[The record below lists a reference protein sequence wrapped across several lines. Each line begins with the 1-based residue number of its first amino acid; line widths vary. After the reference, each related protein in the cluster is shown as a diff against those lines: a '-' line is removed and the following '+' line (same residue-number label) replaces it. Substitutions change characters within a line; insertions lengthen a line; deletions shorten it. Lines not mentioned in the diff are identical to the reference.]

1 MSNLSDNKFK
11 DQKVT
16 ADGSNRAFIEAR
28 NIKTLWFNTGT
39 LCNIE
44 CKNCYIESSPKNDS
58 LAYLTFDEVKS
69 FIDEAIDK
77 NLGTNEIG
85 FTGGEPF
92 MNKDIMKMIDYS
104 LRKHLKVLV
113 LSNAMKPMLN
123 RTKELIK
130 LNHSNLTIR
139 VSIDHYEKEK
149 HEEIRGK
156 NTYDVMLQGLK
167 WLNENN
173 FITLTYGLKRT
184 GLETSNFLDH
194 LKFPSIFILKQ
205 LVILLPFFG
214 LVYLLI
220 NKFKLKLNLKDK
232 KLLFLVFI
240 NLLPILLMLL
250 TSMIT
255 GSRIRTMWMTPF
267 YLFFGVFAVYLFKNQ
282 INLKKLNSFLYGFV
296 FLVLLSP
303 ILYSYI
309 SVKQTNKRTDY
320 FGKEIADLVERRWN
334 KNFSNEIMYVVGDE
348 WFAGNLS
355 YHLPS
360 RPKWFLELKDK
371 VNSLDPNG
379 GIIYVGNPEVL
390 KKICPGDFG
399 QMDKHG
405 YCMIGSR

>member
-1 MSNLSDNKFK
+1 MSNLLDNKFK
-11 DQKVT
+11 DQKIT

-58 LAYLTFDEVKS
+58 LAYLTFEEVKS

-173 FITLTYGLKRT
+173 FNYTLATRLLWNEKEEDLRKNFGTFIKNNNLRLDTNSPKELVTFAEMDEKIDTPEITTSCWDILNKDPNDVMCSWSRMVVRKKNSKNPSVIACTLLPYADEFDLGETLT
-184 GLETSNFLDH
+184 
-194 LKFPSIFILKQ
+194 
-205 LVILLPFFG
+205 
-214 LVYLLI
+214 
-220 NKFKLKLNLKDK
+220 
-232 KLLFLVFI
+232 
-240 NLLPILLMLL
+240 
-250 TSMIT
+250 
-255 GSRIRTMWMTPF
+255 
-267 YLFFGVFAVYLFKNQ
+267 
-282 INLKKLNSFLYGFV
+282 
-296 FLVLLSP
+296 
-303 ILYSYI
+303 
-309 SVKQTNKRTDY
+309 
-320 FGKEIADLVERRWN
+320 
-334 KNFSNEIMYVVGDE
+334 
-348 WFAGNLS
+348 
-355 YHLPS
+355 
-360 RPKWFLELKDK
+360 
-371 VNSLDPNG
+371 NSLQKIYLNHKHCSKFCVLG
-379 GIIYVGNPEVL
+379 GSS
-390 KKICPGDFG
+390 C
-399 QMDKHG
+399 
-405 YCMIGSR
+405 S

>member
-1 MSNLSDNKFK
+1 MSNLLDNKFK

-58 LAYLTFDEVKS
+58 LAYLTFEEVKS

-104 LRKHLKVLV
+104 LNKNFKVLV

-156 NTYDVMLQGLK
+156 NTYDVMMQGLK

-173 FITLTYGLKRT
+173 FNYTLATRLLWNEKEEDLRKNFGTFIKNNNLRLDTNSPKELVTFAEMDEKIDTPEITTSCWDILNKDPNDVMCSWSRMVVRKKNSKNPSVIACTLLPYADEFDLGETLT
-184 GLETSNFLDH
+184 
-194 LKFPSIFILKQ
+194 
-205 LVILLPFFG
+205 
-214 LVYLLI
+214 
-220 NKFKLKLNLKDK
+220 
-232 KLLFLVFI
+232 
-240 NLLPILLMLL
+240 
-250 TSMIT
+250 
-255 GSRIRTMWMTPF
+255 
-267 YLFFGVFAVYLFKNQ
+267 
-282 INLKKLNSFLYGFV
+282 
-296 FLVLLSP
+296 
-303 ILYSYI
+303 
-309 SVKQTNKRTDY
+309 
-320 FGKEIADLVERRWN
+320 
-334 KNFSNEIMYVVGDE
+334 
-348 WFAGNLS
+348 
-355 YHLPS
+355 
-360 RPKWFLELKDK
+360 
-371 VNSLDPNG
+371 NSLQKIYLNHKHCSKFCVLG
-379 GIIYVGNPEVL
+379 GSS
-390 KKICPGDFG
+390 C
-399 QMDKHG
+399 
-405 YCMIGSR
+405 S

>member
-58 LAYLTFDEVKS
+58 LAYLTFEEVKS
-69 FIDEAIDK
+69 FIYEAIDK

-104 LRKHLKVLV
+104 LNKNFKVLV

-173 FITLTYGLKRT
+173 FNYTLATRLLWNEKEEDLRKNFGTFIKNNNLRLDTNSPKELVTFAEMDEKIDTPEITTSCWDILNKDPNDIMCSWSRMVVRKKNSKNPSVNACTLLPYADEFDLGETLT
-184 GLETSNFLDH
+184 
-194 LKFPSIFILKQ
+194 
-205 LVILLPFFG
+205 
-214 LVYLLI
+214 
-220 NKFKLKLNLKDK
+220 
-232 KLLFLVFI
+232 
-240 NLLPILLMLL
+240 
-250 TSMIT
+250 
-255 GSRIRTMWMTPF
+255 
-267 YLFFGVFAVYLFKNQ
+267 
-282 INLKKLNSFLYGFV
+282 
-296 FLVLLSP
+296 
-303 ILYSYI
+303 
-309 SVKQTNKRTDY
+309 
-320 FGKEIADLVERRWN
+320 
-334 KNFSNEIMYVVGDE
+334 
-348 WFAGNLS
+348 
-355 YHLPS
+355 
-360 RPKWFLELKDK
+360 
-371 VNSLDPNG
+371 NSLQKIYLNHKHCSKFCVLG
-379 GIIYVGNPEVL
+379 GSS
-390 KKICPGDFG
+390 C
-399 QMDKHG
+399 
-405 YCMIGSR
+405 S

>member
-1 MSNLSDNKFK
+1 VSNLSDNKFK
-11 DQKVT
+11 DQKIT

-104 LRKHLKVLV
+104 LRKRLKVLV

-130 LNHSNLTIR
+130 LNHPNLIVR

-173 FITLTYGLKRT
+173 FNYTLATRLLWNEKEEDLRKNFGTFIKNNNLRLDTNSPKELVTFAEMDEKIDTPEITTSCWDILNKDPNDVMCSWSRMVVRKKNSKNPSVIACTLLPYADEFDLGETLT
-184 GLETSNFLDH
+184 
-194 LKFPSIFILKQ
+194 
-205 LVILLPFFG
+205 
-214 LVYLLI
+214 
-220 NKFKLKLNLKDK
+220 
-232 KLLFLVFI
+232 
-240 NLLPILLMLL
+240 
-250 TSMIT
+250 
-255 GSRIRTMWMTPF
+255 
-267 YLFFGVFAVYLFKNQ
+267 
-282 INLKKLNSFLYGFV
+282 
-296 FLVLLSP
+296 
-303 ILYSYI
+303 
-309 SVKQTNKRTDY
+309 
-320 FGKEIADLVERRWN
+320 
-334 KNFSNEIMYVVGDE
+334 
-348 WFAGNLS
+348 
-355 YHLPS
+355 
-360 RPKWFLELKDK
+360 
-371 VNSLDPNG
+371 NSLQKIYLNHKHCSKFCVLG
-379 GIIYVGNPEVL
+379 GSS
-390 KKICPGDFG
+390 C
-399 QMDKHG
+399 
-405 YCMIGSR
+405 S

>member
-1 MSNLSDNKFK
+1 MSNLLDNKFK

-58 LAYLTFDEVKS
+58 LAYLTFEEVKS
-69 FIDEAIDK
+69 FIDEAVDK

-104 LRKHLKVLV
+104 LRKRLKVLV

-173 FITLTYGLKRT
+173 FNYTLATRLLWNEKEEDLRKNFGTFIKNNNLRLDTNSPKELVTFAEMDEKIDTPEITTSCWDILNKDPNDIMCSWSRMVVRKKNSKNPSVIACTLLPYADEFDLGETLT
-184 GLETSNFLDH
+184 
-194 LKFPSIFILKQ
+194 
-205 LVILLPFFG
+205 
-214 LVYLLI
+214 
-220 NKFKLKLNLKDK
+220 
-232 KLLFLVFI
+232 
-240 NLLPILLMLL
+240 
-250 TSMIT
+250 
-255 GSRIRTMWMTPF
+255 
-267 YLFFGVFAVYLFKNQ
+267 
-282 INLKKLNSFLYGFV
+282 
-296 FLVLLSP
+296 
-303 ILYSYI
+303 
-309 SVKQTNKRTDY
+309 
-320 FGKEIADLVERRWN
+320 
-334 KNFSNEIMYVVGDE
+334 
-348 WFAGNLS
+348 
-355 YHLPS
+355 
-360 RPKWFLELKDK
+360 
-371 VNSLDPNG
+371 NSLQKIYLNHKHCSKFCVLG
-379 GIIYVGNPEVL
+379 GSS
-390 KKICPGDFG
+390 C
-399 QMDKHG
+399 
-405 YCMIGSR
+405 S

>member
-11 DQKVT
+11 NQKVT

-58 LAYLTFDEVKS
+58 LAYLTFEEVKS

-104 LRKHLKVLV
+104 LRKRLKVLV

-156 NTYDVMLQGLK
+156 NTYDVMMQGLK

-173 FITLTYGLKRT
+173 FNYTLATRLLWNEKEEDLRKNFGTFIKNNNLRLDTNSPKELVTFAEMDEKIDTPEITTSCWDILNKDPNDVMCSWSRMVVRKKNSKNPSVIACTLLPYADEFDLGETLT
-184 GLETSNFLDH
+184 
-194 LKFPSIFILKQ
+194 
-205 LVILLPFFG
+205 
-214 LVYLLI
+214 
-220 NKFKLKLNLKDK
+220 
-232 KLLFLVFI
+232 
-240 NLLPILLMLL
+240 
-250 TSMIT
+250 
-255 GSRIRTMWMTPF
+255 
-267 YLFFGVFAVYLFKNQ
+267 
-282 INLKKLNSFLYGFV
+282 
-296 FLVLLSP
+296 
-303 ILYSYI
+303 
-309 SVKQTNKRTDY
+309 
-320 FGKEIADLVERRWN
+320 
-334 KNFSNEIMYVVGDE
+334 
-348 WFAGNLS
+348 
-355 YHLPS
+355 
-360 RPKWFLELKDK
+360 
-371 VNSLDPNG
+371 NSLQKIYLNHKHCSKFCVLG
-379 GIIYVGNPEVL
+379 GSS
-390 KKICPGDFG
+390 C
-399 QMDKHG
+399 
-405 YCMIGSR
+405 S

>member
-58 LAYLTFDEVKS
+58 LAYLTFEEVKS

-104 LRKHLKVLV
+104 LRKGLKVLV

-156 NTYDVMLQGLK
+156 NTYDVMMQGLK

-173 FITLTYGLKRT
+173 FNYTLATRLLWKEKEEDLRKNFGTFIKNNNLKLDTYSPKELVTFAEMDEKIDTPEITTSCWDILNKDPNDIMCSWSRMVVRKKNSKNPSVIACTLLPYADEFDLGETLT
-184 GLETSNFLDH
+184 
-194 LKFPSIFILKQ
+194 
-205 LVILLPFFG
+205 
-214 LVYLLI
+214 
-220 NKFKLKLNLKDK
+220 
-232 KLLFLVFI
+232 
-240 NLLPILLMLL
+240 
-250 TSMIT
+250 
-255 GSRIRTMWMTPF
+255 
-267 YLFFGVFAVYLFKNQ
+267 
-282 INLKKLNSFLYGFV
+282 
-296 FLVLLSP
+296 
-303 ILYSYI
+303 
-309 SVKQTNKRTDY
+309 
-320 FGKEIADLVERRWN
+320 
-334 KNFSNEIMYVVGDE
+334 
-348 WFAGNLS
+348 
-355 YHLPS
+355 
-360 RPKWFLELKDK
+360 
-371 VNSLDPNG
+371 NSLQKIYLNHKHCSKFCVLG
-379 GIIYVGNPEVL
+379 GSS
-390 KKICPGDFG
+390 C
-399 QMDKHG
+399 
-405 YCMIGSR
+405 S

>member
-58 LAYLTFDEVKS
+58 LAYLTFEEVKS

-92 MNKDIMKMIDYS
+92 MNKDIIKMIDYS
-104 LRKHLKVLV
+104 LRKGFKVLV

-173 FITLTYGLKRT
+173 FNYTLATRLLWNEKEEDLRKNFGTFIKNNNLRLDTNSPKELVTFAEMNEKIDTPEITTSCWDILNKDPNDVMCSWSRMVVRKKNSKNPSVIACTLLPYADEFDLGDTLT
-184 GLETSNFLDH
+184 
-194 LKFPSIFILKQ
+194 
-205 LVILLPFFG
+205 
-214 LVYLLI
+214 
-220 NKFKLKLNLKDK
+220 
-232 KLLFLVFI
+232 
-240 NLLPILLMLL
+240 
-250 TSMIT
+250 
-255 GSRIRTMWMTPF
+255 
-267 YLFFGVFAVYLFKNQ
+267 
-282 INLKKLNSFLYGFV
+282 
-296 FLVLLSP
+296 
-303 ILYSYI
+303 
-309 SVKQTNKRTDY
+309 
-320 FGKEIADLVERRWN
+320 
-334 KNFSNEIMYVVGDE
+334 
-348 WFAGNLS
+348 
-355 YHLPS
+355 
-360 RPKWFLELKDK
+360 
-371 VNSLDPNG
+371 NSLQKIYLNHKHCSKFCVLG
-379 GIIYVGNPEVL
+379 GSS
-390 KKICPGDFG
+390 C
-399 QMDKHG
+399 
-405 YCMIGSR
+405 S

>member
-11 DQKVT
+11 NQKVT

-58 LAYLTFDEVKS
+58 LAYLTFEEVKS

-104 LRKHLKVLV
+104 LRKRLKVLV

-173 FITLTYGLKRT
+173 FNYTLATRLLWNEKEEDLRKNFGTFIKNNNLRLDINSPKELVTFAEMDEKIDTPEITTSCWDILNKDPNDVMCSWSRMVVRKKNSKNPSVIACTLLPYADEFDLGDTLT
-184 GLETSNFLDH
+184 
-194 LKFPSIFILKQ
+194 
-205 LVILLPFFG
+205 
-214 LVYLLI
+214 
-220 NKFKLKLNLKDK
+220 
-232 KLLFLVFI
+232 
-240 NLLPILLMLL
+240 
-250 TSMIT
+250 
-255 GSRIRTMWMTPF
+255 
-267 YLFFGVFAVYLFKNQ
+267 
-282 INLKKLNSFLYGFV
+282 
-296 FLVLLSP
+296 
-303 ILYSYI
+303 
-309 SVKQTNKRTDY
+309 
-320 FGKEIADLVERRWN
+320 
-334 KNFSNEIMYVVGDE
+334 
-348 WFAGNLS
+348 
-355 YHLPS
+355 
-360 RPKWFLELKDK
+360 
-371 VNSLDPNG
+371 NSLQKIYLNHKHCSKFCVLG
-379 GIIYVGNPEVL
+379 GSS
-390 KKICPGDFG
+390 C
-399 QMDKHG
+399 
-405 YCMIGSR
+405 S

>member
-1 MSNLSDNKFK
+1 VSNLSDNKFK

-44 CKNCYIESSPKNDS
+44 CRNCYIESSPKNDS
-58 LAYLTFDEVKS
+58 LAYLTFEEVKS
-69 FIDEAIDK
+69 FIDEAVDK

-104 LRKHLKVLV
+104 LRKGLKVLV

-173 FITLTYGLKRT
+173 FNYTLATRLLWNEKEEDLRKNFGTFIKNNNLRLDTNSPKDLVTFAEMDEKIDTPEITTSCWDILNKDPNDIMCSWSRMVVRKKNSKNPSVIACTLLPYADEFNLGETLT
-184 GLETSNFLDH
+184 
-194 LKFPSIFILKQ
+194 
-205 LVILLPFFG
+205 
-214 LVYLLI
+214 
-220 NKFKLKLNLKDK
+220 
-232 KLLFLVFI
+232 
-240 NLLPILLMLL
+240 
-250 TSMIT
+250 
-255 GSRIRTMWMTPF
+255 
-267 YLFFGVFAVYLFKNQ
+267 
-282 INLKKLNSFLYGFV
+282 
-296 FLVLLSP
+296 
-303 ILYSYI
+303 
-309 SVKQTNKRTDY
+309 
-320 FGKEIADLVERRWN
+320 
-334 KNFSNEIMYVVGDE
+334 
-348 WFAGNLS
+348 
-355 YHLPS
+355 
-360 RPKWFLELKDK
+360 
-371 VNSLDPNG
+371 NSLQKIYLNHKHCSKFCVLG
-379 GIIYVGNPEVL
+379 GSS
-390 KKICPGDFG
+390 C
-399 QMDKHG
+399 
-405 YCMIGSR
+405 S

>member
-1 MSNLSDNKFK
+1 MSNLLDNKFK

-58 LAYLTFDEVKS
+58 LAYLTFEEVKS

-104 LRKHLKVLV
+104 LNKNFKVLV

-156 NTYDVMLQGLK
+156 NTYDVMMQGLK

-173 FITLTYGLKRT
+173 FNYTLATRLLWKEKEEDLRKNFGTFIKNNNLRLDTNSPKELVTFAEMDEKIDTPEITTSCWDILNKDPNDVMCSWSRMVVRKKNSKNPSVIACTLLPYADEFDLGETLT
-184 GLETSNFLDH
+184 
-194 LKFPSIFILKQ
+194 
-205 LVILLPFFG
+205 
-214 LVYLLI
+214 
-220 NKFKLKLNLKDK
+220 
-232 KLLFLVFI
+232 
-240 NLLPILLMLL
+240 
-250 TSMIT
+250 
-255 GSRIRTMWMTPF
+255 
-267 YLFFGVFAVYLFKNQ
+267 
-282 INLKKLNSFLYGFV
+282 
-296 FLVLLSP
+296 
-303 ILYSYI
+303 
-309 SVKQTNKRTDY
+309 
-320 FGKEIADLVERRWN
+320 
-334 KNFSNEIMYVVGDE
+334 
-348 WFAGNLS
+348 
-355 YHLPS
+355 
-360 RPKWFLELKDK
+360 
-371 VNSLDPNG
+371 NSLQKIYLNHKHCSKFCVLG
-379 GIIYVGNPEVL
+379 GSS
-390 KKICPGDFG
+390 C
-399 QMDKHG
+399 
-405 YCMIGSR
+405 S

>member
-1 MSNLSDNKFK
+1 MSNLLDNKFK

-58 LAYLTFDEVKS
+58 LAYLTFEEVKS

-104 LRKHLKVLV
+104 LNKNFKVLV

-130 LNHSNLTIR
+130 LNHVNLTIR

-173 FITLTYGLKRT
+173 FNYTLATRLLWNEKEEDLRKNFGTFIKNNNLRLDTYSPKELVTFAEMDEKIDTPEITTSCWDILNKDPNDIMCSWSRMVVRKKNSKNPSVIACTLLPYADEFDLGETLT
-184 GLETSNFLDH
+184 
-194 LKFPSIFILKQ
+194 
-205 LVILLPFFG
+205 
-214 LVYLLI
+214 
-220 NKFKLKLNLKDK
+220 
-232 KLLFLVFI
+232 
-240 NLLPILLMLL
+240 
-250 TSMIT
+250 
-255 GSRIRTMWMTPF
+255 
-267 YLFFGVFAVYLFKNQ
+267 
-282 INLKKLNSFLYGFV
+282 
-296 FLVLLSP
+296 
-303 ILYSYI
+303 
-309 SVKQTNKRTDY
+309 
-320 FGKEIADLVERRWN
+320 
-334 KNFSNEIMYVVGDE
+334 
-348 WFAGNLS
+348 
-355 YHLPS
+355 
-360 RPKWFLELKDK
+360 
-371 VNSLDPNG
+371 NSLQKIYLNHKHCSKFCVLG
-379 GIIYVGNPEVL
+379 GSS
-390 KKICPGDFG
+390 C
-399 QMDKHG
+399 
-405 YCMIGSR
+405 S

>member
-58 LAYLTFDEVKS
+58 LAYLTFEEVKS

-104 LRKHLKVLV
+104 LRKRLKVLV

-173 FITLTYGLKRT
+173 FNYTLATRLLWNEKEEDLRKNFGTFIKNNNLRLDTNSPKELVTFAEMDEKIDTPEITTSCWDILNKDPNDVMCSWSRMVVRKKNSKNPSVIACTLLPYADEFDLGETLT
-184 GLETSNFLDH
+184 
-194 LKFPSIFILKQ
+194 
-205 LVILLPFFG
+205 
-214 LVYLLI
+214 
-220 NKFKLKLNLKDK
+220 
-232 KLLFLVFI
+232 
-240 NLLPILLMLL
+240 
-250 TSMIT
+250 
-255 GSRIRTMWMTPF
+255 
-267 YLFFGVFAVYLFKNQ
+267 
-282 INLKKLNSFLYGFV
+282 
-296 FLVLLSP
+296 
-303 ILYSYI
+303 
-309 SVKQTNKRTDY
+309 
-320 FGKEIADLVERRWN
+320 
-334 KNFSNEIMYVVGDE
+334 
-348 WFAGNLS
+348 
-355 YHLPS
+355 
-360 RPKWFLELKDK
+360 
-371 VNSLDPNG
+371 NSLQKIYLNHKHCSKFCVLG
-379 GIIYVGNPEVL
+379 GSS
-390 KKICPGDFG
+390 C
-399 QMDKHG
+399 
-405 YCMIGSR
+405 S

>member
-44 CKNCYIESSPKNDS
+44 CRNCYIESSPKNDS
-58 LAYLTFDEVKS
+58 LAYLTFEEVKS
-69 FIDEAIDK
+69 FIDEAVDK

-104 LRKHLKVLV
+104 LRKGLKVLV

-173 FITLTYGLKRT
+173 FNYTLATRLLWNEKEEDLRRNFGTFIKNNNLRLDTNSPKELVTFAEMDEKIDTPEITTSCWDILNKDPNDVMCSWSRMVVRKKNSKNPSVIACTLLPYADEFDLGETLT
-184 GLETSNFLDH
+184 
-194 LKFPSIFILKQ
+194 
-205 LVILLPFFG
+205 
-214 LVYLLI
+214 
-220 NKFKLKLNLKDK
+220 
-232 KLLFLVFI
+232 
-240 NLLPILLMLL
+240 
-250 TSMIT
+250 
-255 GSRIRTMWMTPF
+255 
-267 YLFFGVFAVYLFKNQ
+267 
-282 INLKKLNSFLYGFV
+282 
-296 FLVLLSP
+296 
-303 ILYSYI
+303 
-309 SVKQTNKRTDY
+309 
-320 FGKEIADLVERRWN
+320 
-334 KNFSNEIMYVVGDE
+334 
-348 WFAGNLS
+348 
-355 YHLPS
+355 
-360 RPKWFLELKDK
+360 
-371 VNSLDPNG
+371 NSLQKIYLNHKHCSKFCVLG
-379 GIIYVGNPEVL
+379 GSS
-390 KKICPGDFG
+390 C
-399 QMDKHG
+399 
-405 YCMIGSR
+405 S

>member
-1 MSNLSDNKFK
+1 MSNLLDNKFK

-58 LAYLTFDEVKS
+58 LAYLTFEEVKS

-77 NLGTNEIG
+77 NFGTNEIG

-104 LRKHLKVLV
+104 LRKRLKVLV

-173 FITLTYGLKRT
+173 FNYTLATRLLWNEKEEDLRKNFGTFIKNNNLRLDTNSPKELVTFAEMDEKIDTPEITTSCWDILNKDPNDVMCSWSRMVVRKKNSKNPSVIACTLLPYADEFDLGETLT
-184 GLETSNFLDH
+184 
-194 LKFPSIFILKQ
+194 
-205 LVILLPFFG
+205 
-214 LVYLLI
+214 
-220 NKFKLKLNLKDK
+220 
-232 KLLFLVFI
+232 
-240 NLLPILLMLL
+240 
-250 TSMIT
+250 
-255 GSRIRTMWMTPF
+255 
-267 YLFFGVFAVYLFKNQ
+267 
-282 INLKKLNSFLYGFV
+282 
-296 FLVLLSP
+296 
-303 ILYSYI
+303 
-309 SVKQTNKRTDY
+309 
-320 FGKEIADLVERRWN
+320 
-334 KNFSNEIMYVVGDE
+334 
-348 WFAGNLS
+348 
-355 YHLPS
+355 
-360 RPKWFLELKDK
+360 
-371 VNSLDPNG
+371 NSLQKIYLNHKHCSKFCVLG
-379 GIIYVGNPEVL
+379 GSS
-390 KKICPGDFG
+390 C
-399 QMDKHG
+399 
-405 YCMIGSR
+405 S